1 MLLALAAIVGVG
13 APGAEFTCTPTYV
26 WSADGPIWCSEGMQ
40 FRLNGIVARQPDGS
54 CAIRGGCPAMDG
66 RKARDLLIR
75 LLQAEH
81 TEVLPSGHVRVLGA
95 VPLRCTW
102 RGIIANIGS
111 ASCTAL
117 ARTNLVF
124 PTGRDLACHLIYGH
138 AAKEWR
144 QQSKGTLRGCAKA
157 AYVSA

>member
-1 MLLALAAIVGVG
+1 
-13 APGAEFTCTPTYV
+13 
-26 WSADGPIWCSEGMQ
+26 
-40 FRLNGIVARQPDGS
+40 
-54 CAIRGGCPAMDG
+54 MDG
-66 RKARDLLIR
+66 RKARDLLIG

-81 TEVLPSGHVRVLGA
+81 TDVLPSGHARVLGA

-102 RGIIANIGS
+102 RGEIANSGT
-111 ASCTAL
+111 ASCTAI

-124 PTGRDLACHLIYGH
+124 QTGRDLACHLIYFH